1 MPAMPDEHHMRVTAV
16 AKAPQ
21 EAIRMAAD
29 FAPYLRRLA
38 EIQPQCLDQIVNA
51 GPDRAFADIL
61 ASLEDEPSSD
71 DMAMAALRQS
81 KQAAHLVLSAADL
94 SLVWPLETVVTKMT
108 EFADAA
114 TRYALAHA
122 ARSAQL
128 SLQGIFLIALGK
140 MGAHELNYSSDI
152 DIAAF
157 YDPEIFDGGTR
168 APSDAAARLIKHMV
182 HLLETRTADGYVLRT
197 DLRLRP
203 DPRSTPLAVS
213 TRMAENYYESVGQN
227 WERMVWIK
235 ARAFAGDEN
244 VAASFLDMM
253 QSFVWRQHLDY
264 WAINDIH
271 AIKAMINASGDR
283 ASLERPDA
291 DLKLGAGGIREIE
304 FFAQTQQL
312 IFGGKNK
319 TLRQPDTASAL
330 AALRGCKAVEPET
343 EAALQTAYIQLRQI
357 EHRVQMR
364 TDEQTHTLPKDEDRR
379 ADIASLC
386 GYRDLAEFDKHVLGL
401 RQQVHDIYLDLFGR
415 EARATGSK
423 IAGNLVFTG
432 VDDDPRTVET
442 LSGLGFEVP
451 TDVIGAI
458 RHWHRGHV
466 PATRSARGRELLTA
480 LLPDLLQDMSRTGE
494 PDRAFRNFSVFLEH
508 LPSGVQTLSML
519 LAEARLRTDLIAT
532 LALAPPLAVTLGR
545 RPGLLEALLQP
556 GLISPPAIG
565 PDLPFDQ
572 AMDAARI
579 YHADRA
585 FLIGH
590 DLLHGRMAAVE
601 AAQAYTELA
610 DWVVRAM
617 ARAAEAECIAKFGPP
632 PGIWCVCAMGKLG
645 GEAMTAG
652 SDLDLMVLYEPD
664 NPDDSPV
671 WFSRFTQRLITALSA
686 PTSEGLLYEVDMRLR
701 PSGRS
706 GPVAVRLSS
715 FDRYQQEDAWTWEH
729 MALTRLRSIADTGG
743 LAGRALEIV
752 GAVLMCERDAEGVR
766 GDIHDMRLRLETEK
780 PSGGLWDMKLD
791 IGGLVDLEFIV
802 QHGLLMTPAAIE
814 PGNGRLGAAIE
825 RLTDAGWF
833 TSADGALLEKANRFL
848 SSLQQIQRLAI
859 SRPTDKL
866 SAPARDRYCRAVGVD
881 EISKLEATLKNT
893 KQEVASIR
901 QNQIGKLVSE
911 YIENDLE

>member
-1 MPAMPDEHHMRVTAV
+1 MPDERHMRIRAV
-16 AKAPQ
+16 AKDPA
-21 EAIRMAAD
+21 EVIRKASD

-38 EIQPQCLDQIVNA
+38 ETQPQCLDQIINV

-71 DMAMAALRQS
+71 DIAMATLRQS
-81 KQAAHLVLSAADL
+81 KHAAHLVLSAADL
-94 SLVWPLETVVTKMT
+94 SLLWPLETVVAKMT

-122 ARSAQL
+122 ARSAEL
-128 SLQGIFLIALGK
+128 SLHGLFLIALGK
-140 MGAHELNYSSDI
+140 MGAYELNYSSDI

-157 YDPEIFDGGTR
+157 YDPDIFDGGAR

-203 DPRSTPLAVS
+203 DPRSTSLAVS

-244 VAASFLDMM
+244 AAASFLDMM

-283 ASLERPDA
+283 ANLEQPDA

-312 IFGGKNK
+312 IFGGRNK
-319 TLRQPDTASAL
+319 TLRHPDTASAL
-330 AALRGCKAVEPET
+330 AALRACEAVEPET
-343 EAALQTAYIQLRQI
+343 EEALQAAYILLRQI

-364 TDEQTHTLPKDEDRR
+364 TDEQTHTLPKDEERR

-386 GYRDLAEFDKHVLGL
+386 GYGELAEFDKHVLGL
-401 RQQVHDIYLDLFGR
+401 RQCVHGIYLDLFGR
-415 EARATGSK
+415 EASATGSK

-442 LSGLGFEVP
+442 LSGLGFEAP
-451 TDVIGAI
+451 ANVIGTI

-480 LLPDLLQDMSRTGE
+480 LLPDLLQDMFLTGE

-519 LAEARLRTDLIAT
+519 VAEARLRADLIAT

-556 GLISPPAIG
+556 GLISTPAIG
-565 PDLPFDQ
+565 LDMAFDQ

-585 FLIGH
+585 FQVGH
-590 DLLHGRMAAVE
+590 DLLHGRIAAVD
-601 AAQAYTELA
+601 AARAYTDLA

-617 ARAAEAECIAKFGPP
+617 ASAAEVECTAKFGPP
-632 PGIWCVCAMGKLG
+632 PGAWCVCGMGKLG

-652 SDLDLMVLYEPD
+652 SDLDLMVLYEPESA
-664 NPDDSPV
+664 DDGSV

-715 FDRYQQEDAWTWEH
+715 FDRYQKEDAWTWEH
-729 MALTRLRSIADTGG
+729 MALTRLRPITDTGG
-743 LAGRALEIV
+743 LAARALEIV
-752 GAVLMCERDAEGVR
+752 GAVLKRARDGARVR
-766 GDIHDMRLRLETEK
+766 DDIHDMRLRLEIEK
-780 PSGGLWDMKLD
+780 PAGGLWDMKLD
-791 IGGLVDLEFIV
+791 IGGLVDLEFVV
-802 QHGLLMTPAAIE
+802 QHGLLMTPSAVE
-814 PGNGRLGAAIE
+814 PGNGHLGAAIE

-833 TSADGALLEKANRFL
+833 TWADGALLAKANRFL
-848 SSLQQIQRLAI
+848 SSLQQVQRLAI
-859 SRPTDKL
+859 SKPTDKL
-866 SAPARDRYCRAVGVD
+866 SAPARDRYCRAVDVD
-881 EISKLEATLKNT
+881 AFSKLEATLNSI

-901 QNQIGKLVSE
+901 QKQIGKLVSE
-911 YIENDLE
+911 HDERD